1 MEERSGSWKNL
12 FLAIKQKTFGTS
24 DYFIGQ
30 NVILHGLPPFFF
42 PLSMSQGRF
51 LQAHSWRNKRHASL
65 TFSMSLGIF
74 SALAPEH
81 AHIARFLQTR
91 STQRLLP
98 HIHSS
103 ALVLP
108 GVQDSI
114 QMQTE

>member
-1 MEERSGSWKNL
+1 M
-12 FLAIKQKTFGTS
+12 I
-24 DYFIGQ
+24 
-30 NVILHGLPPFFF
+30 
-42 PLSMSQGRF
+42 QGRF
-51 LQAHSWRNKRHASL
+51 LETHSWRNKRDTSL

-81 AHIARFLQTR
+81 VYIAHFLQTL

-98 HIHSS
+98 YLHSS

-114 QMQTE
+114 QMETE